1 VDSFRTRVRFPPPPP
16 DHKSSALVG
25 WAFSLFKF
33 RKNKYLYRFS
43 RSFWFVKVHQSCL
56 TSTKKEG
63 NLRVDFREKMTLFFQ
78 LPNLEAGM
86 NEKLTF
92 AQIKAAKPKDKIYKL
107 SDGNGLFLQVNPNG
121 GKWWRW
127 RYRFAGK
134 EKMLSLG
141 VFPEV
146 SLREARDDCGRKR
159 RILKA
164 GKDPSDLRKIE
175 RLVGQGPDGPGCI
188 ANSFE
193 SVARIWFEQ
202 KHSLDV
208 SVGHAET
215 TIRRLENYVFP
226 WLGQIDIDEITTTQI
241 RAILDRIKMKGALET
256 AHRVKSICSQVF
268 RYAVILEK
276 TDRDPTM
283 LLRGYLPAANKKHLP
298 AITDP
303 PEVAKLMKAIDG
315 YSGSLV
321 TRCALQLAPLV
332 FVRPGELRH
341 AEWSEID
348 LDKAEW
354 NIPAEKMKMKHAH
367 LVPLSRQAV
376 AILKD
381 LQPKTGSGRFVF
393 PGARSAARPMS
404 ENAILAALRSLGYE
418 KDQMTGHGFRA
429 MARTILAE
437 VLQFPPEYIE
447 HQLAHTVKD
456 PLGRAYNRTQYL
468 EQRREMM
475 QSWSDYLDGLRNDS
489 TAKVISINAAR
500 NN

>member
-1 VDSFRTRVRFPPPPP
+1 
-16 DHKSSALVG
+16 
-25 WAFSLFKF
+25 
-33 RKNKYLYRFS
+33 
-43 RSFWFVKVHQSCL
+43 
-56 TSTKKEG
+56 
-63 NLRVDFREKMTLFFQ
+63 
-78 LPNLEAGM
+78 M

-146 SLREARDDCGRKR
+146 SLRDARDDCGAKRK
-159 RILKA
+159 ILRA
-164 GKDPSDLRKIE
+164 GKDPSAIRKIE
-175 RLVGQGPDGPGCI
+175 KLVGLDSDALGISG
-188 ANSFE
+188 NSFE
-193 SVARIWFEQ
+193 SVARVWFEE
-202 KHSLDV
+202 KHSQDV
-208 SVGHAET
+208 SVGHAAT
-215 TIRRLENYVFP
+215 TIKRLENYVFP
-226 WLGQIDIDEITTTQI
+226 WLGQIDIRDITTSQL
-241 RAILDRIKMKGALET
+241 RAVLDRIKNKGALET

-276 TDRDPTM
+276 AERDPTIE
-283 LLRGYLPAANKKHLP
+283 LRGYLPAANKKHLS

-303 PEVAKLMKAIDG
+303 PEVAKLMRAIDS

-321 TRCALQLAPLV
+321 TRAALRLAPLV
-332 FVRPGELRH
+332 FVRPGELRR

-348 LDKAEW
+348 LDRAEW

-367 LVPLSRQAV
+367 LVPLSRQAI
-376 AILKD
+376 AILRD
-381 LQPKTGSGRFVF
+381 IQPKTGAGQFVF
-393 PGARSAARPMS
+393 PGARSVLRPMS

-418 KDQMTGHGFRA
+418 KEQMTGHGFRA

-468 EQRREMM
+468 EQRRIMM
-475 QSWSDYLDGLRNDS
+475 QDWANYLDGLRS
-489 TAKVISINAAR
+489 GTAKVIPLRSLR
-500 NN
+500 G